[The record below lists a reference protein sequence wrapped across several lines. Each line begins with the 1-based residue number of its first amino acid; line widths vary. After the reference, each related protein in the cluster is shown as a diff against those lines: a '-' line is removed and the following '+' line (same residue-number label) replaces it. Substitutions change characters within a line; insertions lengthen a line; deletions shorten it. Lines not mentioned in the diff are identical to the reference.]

1 MNEREL
7 RRIDPQDYPQE
18 LRQTIYDV
26 KKCLE
31 LRKQVSKE
39 LEHAKTYRKKALKN
53 TLLEADEVIRIG
65 LEGIENK
72 KISET
77 DETKINIGVRII
89 SAVVSGEIRRVEI
102 KKEEGY

>member
-1 MNEREL
+1 MDERDL

-26 KKCLE
+26 KKCLS

-39 LEHAKTYRKKALKN
+39 LEHAKTYRKRALTN
-53 TLLEADEVIRIG
+53 TLREADEVIKIG
-65 LEGIENK
+65 LEGIDKK
-72 KISET
+72 KISKSDKER
-77 DETKINIGVRII
+77 INIGVKII

-102 KKEEGY
+102 KKEEGE